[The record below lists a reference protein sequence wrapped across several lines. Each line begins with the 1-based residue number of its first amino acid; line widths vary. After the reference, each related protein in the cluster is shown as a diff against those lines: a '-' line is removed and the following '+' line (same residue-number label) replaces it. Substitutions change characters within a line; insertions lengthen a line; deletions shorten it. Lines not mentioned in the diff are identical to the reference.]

1 MGMGEGTGSTSKHG
15 RNSSISIDHSLT
27 GNHKQ
32 RFVRG
37 HSSSGI
43 ANESGVGVDRE
54 KNPDIIPDGGK
65 YSTYKYGNIHIHQ
78 CRKNSLPQNFEISN
92 DILRIYFNSHSIST
106 DCYEGSDVENTKL

>member
-1 MGMGEGTGSTSKHG
+1 MGMGESTGSNTKHG

-43 ANESGVGVDRE
+43 ANESVGGVDRE

-65 YSTYKYGNIHIHQ
+65 YTTYKYENIHAYI
-78 CRKNSLPQNFEISN
+78 
-92 DILRIYFNSHSIST
+92 
-106 DCYEGSDVENTKL
+106 

>member
-65 YSTYKYGNIHIHQ
+65 YTTYKCGNIHIHIP
-78 CRKNSLPQNFEISN
+78 RNFEILN
-92 DILRIYFNSHSIST
+92 AILRIYFHSHSILT
-106 DCYEGSDVENTKL
+106 DRCAVSAVENSKL

>member
-1 MGMGEGTGSTSKHG
+1 MKQTEIIYYINISDIFFQSNKSSGILLINDKSNISSPSLNSHSTLMGMGEGTGSTSKHG

-65 YSTYKYGNIHIHQ
+65 
-78 CRKNSLPQNFEISN
+78 
-92 DILRIYFNSHSIST
+92 
-106 DCYEGSDVENTKL
+106 

>member
-1 MGMGEGTGSTSKHG
+1 MDIIFQSNKSSGILLINDKSNISSPSLNSHSTLMGMGEGTGSTSKHG

-65 YSTYKYGNIHIHQ
+65 YTIYKYGI
-78 CRKNSLPQNFEISN
+78 
-92 DILRIYFNSHSIST
+92 T
-106 DCYEGSDVENTKL
+106 